1 MIPFEGD
8 LGAHDTVRL
17 IENSLGVGNWR
28 HDPVAGQTYW
38 SRGLYELLGLDPGTI
53 APSYEEV
60 DRITHPDDRRPKG
73 EFEALLLEGLPLKR
87 EFRIIRPD
95 GRLRWLYSQIEILLN
110 AAGEPVKILGVA
122 LDITDHRESLQHL
135 RAGAERYNAF
145 VRVTEGLAWT
155 ASADGRI
162 TALPNWKTARYGS
175 PLLVYGHGWV
185 DLLHKEERDDA
196 LRNWSVAVATGRPYK
211 VEHRLLQ
218 PDGTYRWF
226 RCGAVPI
233 LFPDGT
239 VHEWMGLSTDIH
251 NEKLLDLSA
260 PSSRLTGVQMRAA
273 RGILNWSVKRLAE
286 QAGVSP
292 GVVRRLE
299 EHDGALLLSDELMD
313 VFQKTFS
320 DAGIEFLF
328 PRVGKPGVRLR

>member
-8 LGAHDTVRL
+8 LGADDTVRL

-28 HDPVAGQTYW
+28 HDPVTGQTYW
-38 SRGLYELLGLDPGTI
+38 SRGFYELLGLTPGTI
-53 APSYEEV
+53 APSYEEI

-87 EFRIIRPD
+87 ELRIIRPD
-95 GRLRWLYSQIEILLN
+95 GRLRWLYSQTEILLN
-110 AAGEPVKILGVA
+110 SGGEPVKILGVA
-122 LDITDHRESLQHL
+122 HDITDHRESLQHL
-135 RAGAERYNAF
+135 RTGAERYNAF
-145 VRVTEGLAWT
+145 VRVTEGLAWI
-155 ASADGRI
+155 ASPDGRI
-162 TALPNWKTARYGS
+162 TALPNWKTARFGN

-196 LRNWSVAVATGRPYK
+196 LKNWSVAVATGRPYK

-226 RCGAVPI
+226 RCSAVPV
-233 LFPDGT
+233 LSSDGN
-239 VHEWMGLSTDIH
+239 VQEWVGLSTDIH
-251 NEKLLDLSA
+251 NEKLLELSA
-260 PSSRLTGVQMRAA
+260 PLSRLTGAQMRAA

-286 QAGVSP
+286 DVGVSP

-299 EHDGALLLSDELMD
+299 EYDGALPVSDETME
-313 VFQKTFS
+313 VFQKALS
-320 DAGIEFLF
+320 DAGIELLF
-328 PRVGKPGVRLR
+328 PQVGKPGVRLR